1 MASTPWN
8 FYYHLCP
15 HIAILPFYHHP
26 QKKTETGFMAGHWT
40 LDTGQPPD
48 DISDAAAAHT
58 AAIQLRSS
66 CSSDTSRAS
75 FWQKVLPIFSTSAWA
90 PYQSRHS
97 PLSILH
103 QKHIHCTL
111 NHQPPENYATWRNFI
126 FFLWSDPD
134 FVDLWQPHP

>member
-1 MASTPWN
+1 MLMPWHQHHGI
-8 FYYHLCP
+8 FIIISVLILQSCP
-15 HIAILPFYHHP
+15 SIITHRRRQRQDL
-26 QKKTETGFMAGHWT
+26 W

-126 FFLWSDPD
+126 FFLWFDPD